1 MATIDDYYKM
11 IEANN
16 RAYKII
22 ENTVGVDEISK
33 IMTQL
38 HSMPRIELT
47 RSFALPTIPPAVAEL
62 QNNIARS
69 RGIMGNPLPIFHN
82 STYLYESIMP
92 ALTYIQA
99 NRPYLFGQV
108 NAVLSG
114 EVTIEKAPPPAP
126 HRHKRKV
133 NLRKAQGLMEKSRNA
148 AVNAYISWA
157 TLSESRFGTIL
168 FGIDNLIDT
177 VDEPLR
183 TQLKVLISLLVVLF
197 VDTHATNEGP
207 GENS

>member
-1 MATIDDYYKM
+1 MATIDDYFR
-11 IEANN
+11 ILEANN

-33 IMTQL
+33 IMAQI
-38 HSMPRIELT
+38 HSMPRVPYT
-47 RSFALPTIPPAVAEL
+47 PAMTLPTIPPAVAEL
-62 QNNIARS
+62 QSNIAMV

-82 STYLYESIMP
+82 STSLYESVMP

-99 NRPYLFGQV
+99 TRPYLFGQV

-114 EVTIEKAPPPAP
+114 EVAIEKSSRTIQ
-126 HRHKRKV
+126 HRHKRKI
-133 NLRKAQGLMEKSRNA
+133 NLRKAQDLMEKSRNTA
-148 AVNAYISWA
+148 IQAYVNWTI
-157 TLSESRFGTIL
+157 LSETRFGTIL

-197 VDTHATNEGP
+197 VDTHAAYEGP